1 MRSIKLRKDTLSH
14 PDNVI
19 CDCTTGSPKSRE
31 GYGDGAPIVVGGVTP
46 TPGSWENQLQ
56 GEGGQEFNLIEM
68 RGMRMQNAEQ
78 ILQAMRKLGEK
89 RIPLTRVYRSL
100 FSEDLFLAAY
110 DKIARNQG
118 ALTPGTENDTV
129 DGMSLQRIRNIIN
142 QLRYERFRFRPSR
155 RTQIPK
161 KSGGSRPLSI
171 PNFSEKIVQE
181 VLREILEAYY
191 EPRFLD
197 SSHGFRPERGCHTAL
212 TYIKRKFRGT
222 TWFIEGDIRG
232 CFDNISHDRLMS
244 ILAED
249 IHDGRLLN
257 LIRMCLEA
265 GYIEDWQYH
274 RTYSGAPQ
282 GGIISP
288 LLSNVYLHKLDEFI
302 ENELISQYTRGK
314 KRAINLEYYRLG
326 SRIRRGRKKGDDDT
340 VRKLE
345 LRRRQIPSGD
355 THDPNFRRL
364 KYCRYADDWLLGF
377 AGPKSEAE
385 DIKAAIGKFLKEKLH
400 LEMHASKTLITH
412 ARTEKVQFLGYA
424 ISVYHAN
431 DKISPRTGSL
441 AKTRSVNSV
450 IRLGIPYGLVD
461 KRAKRYQRDGK
472 PMHEAGLLHF
482 SDAQIID
489 VYQQRFRGVA
499 QYYKYAVD
507 RHYLGKLKYVMETAM
522 TKTLANKFKVSVPK
536 IYRKYQGTQ
545 VVDGRTYKTLQV
557 EVPTKKATRC
567 IYWGAIP
574 LKVVSPG
581 TQPIDDNVGR
591 RNFALSSRT
600 DLIQRLQ
607 AEECELC
614 GSHENC
620 EVHHIRKLSD
630 LKKRWRG
637 RREKPEWMKRM
648 IALRRKTLVV
658 CHKCHTDIHAG
669 RPTPK
674 IRK

>member
-1 MRSIKLRKDTLSH
+1 
-14 PDNVI
+14 
-19 CDCTTGSPKSRE
+19 
-31 GYGDGAPIVVGGVTP
+31 
-46 TPGSWENQLQ
+46 
-56 GEGGQEFNLIEM
+56 
-68 RGMRMQNAEQ
+68 MQKAEQ
-78 ILQAMRKLGEK
+78 ILQAMRKMGER

-100 FSEDLFLAAY
+100 YSEDLFLAAY

-142 QLRYERFRFRPSR
+142 QLRHERFRFRPSR

-171 PNFSEKIVQE
+171 PNFSEKLVQE
-181 VLREILEAYY
+181 VLRAILDAYY

-197 SSHGFRPERGCHTAL
+197 SSHGFRPKRGCHTAL
-212 TYIKRKFRGT
+212 TFIKQKFRGVA
-222 TWFIEGDIRG
+222 WFIEGDIRG
-232 CFDNISHDRLMS
+232 CFDNISHDTLMS
-244 ILAED
+244 TLAED

-274 RTYSGAPQ
+274 RTYSGTPQ

-288 LLSNVYLHKLDEFI
+288 LLSNIYMHKLDEYI
-302 ENELISQYTRGK
+302 ESELIPQYTRGK
-314 KRAINLEYYRLG
+314 KRAINSEYYILG
-326 SRIRRGRKKGDDDT
+326 SRIQRGRKKGDDDL

-364 KYCRYADDWLLGF
+364 KYCRYADDWLLGYT
-377 AGPKSEAE
+377 GPKSQAE
-385 DIKAAIGKFLKEKLH
+385 DIKSAIGKFLKERLH
-400 LEMHASKTLITH
+400 LEMHESKTLITH
-412 ARTEKVQFLGYA
+412 ARTEKAHFLGYA

-431 DKISPRTGSL
+431 DKISHRTGSL
-441 AKTRSVNSV
+441 AKTRSVNGV

-461 KRAKRYQRDGK
+461 ERAKRYQHNGK
-472 PMHEAGLLHF
+472 PTHEAGLLHF

-489 VYQQRFRGVA
+489 VYQQRFRGIA
-499 QYYKYAVD
+499 QYYKYATD
-507 RHYLGKLKYVMETAM
+507 RHYLGKLKFVMETAL
-522 TKTLANKFKVSVPK
+522 TKTLANKFKVSVSR
-536 IYRKYQGTQ
+536 IYRKYRETR
-545 VVDGRTYKTLQV
+545 VVDGYTYKTLQV
-557 EVPTKKATRC
+557 EVPTKKGSRC

-581 TQPIDDNVGR
+581 TQPIDDNIGR

-607 AEECELC
+607 AEECELS
-614 GSHENC
+614 GSQQNC
-620 EVHHIRKLSD
+620 EVHHIRKLD
-630 LKKRWRG
+630 NLKKRWRG
-637 RREKPEWMKRM
+637 RKEKPAWVKRM
-648 IALRRKTLVV
+648 IALRRKTLVI
-658 CHKCHTDIHAG
+658 CHKCHVDIHAG

-674 IRK
+674 LRK